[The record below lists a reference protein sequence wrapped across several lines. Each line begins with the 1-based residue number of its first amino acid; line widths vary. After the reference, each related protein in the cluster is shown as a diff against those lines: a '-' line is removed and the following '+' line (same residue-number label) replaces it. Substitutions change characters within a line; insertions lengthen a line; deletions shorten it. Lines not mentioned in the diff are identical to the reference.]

1 MVNLHGNKITFCGH
15 ATFKITTSGGNVIYI
30 DPWLETNPQAP
41 AAVKKVDRADG
52 ILLTHGHGDHIAD
65 VIPIAKKFDCP
76 VACINETAGWLHT
89 KGVKNP
95 AGMGKGG
102 TQKIAD
108 VEASMVHAIHSNGI
122 QDGDQIIYGGEPAG
136 FVAKLPGGLT
146 VYHCGDTAVF
156 SDMKIIADLYKP
168 DICLLCIGGHYTMD
182 PREAALAIKFLGAK
196 FVVPMHY
203 GTFPVLTGN
212 PDQLREATRDIP
224 GLVIHVMK
232 PGETLG

>member
-1 MVNLHGNKITFCGH
+1 MVNLHGNKMTFCGH

-41 AAVKKVDRADG
+41 ASVKKVDRADG

-65 VIPIAKKFDCP
+65 VIPIAKKFDCA

-108 VEASMVHAIHSNGI
+108 LEASMVHAIHSNGI

-146 VYHCGDTAVF
+146 IYHCGDTAVF

-203 GTFPVLTGN
+203 GTFPALTGN
-212 PDQLREATRDIP
+212 PDQLREATRDIS
-224 GLVIHVMK
+224 GLEIHVMK